1 MQGLQG
7 ALARGRA
14 AAAQRML
21 SRCTVRR
28 KTGATTVVDGVKV
41 PVWAVVH
48 TDLPLRLEGKT
59 DSASQS
65 RRVETA
71 GVEYE
76 LALRTAHFPA
86 ASTNLIDGDLIDV
99 TSGESA
105 GLVLRI
111 IEADRSD
118 QTTARR
124 VPVVATQRPSEWS
137 A

>member
-14 AAAQRML
+14 AAVERML

-28 KTGATTVVDGVKV
+28 KTGATTVIDGVKV

-48 TDLPLRLEGKT
+48 TALPLRLEGKT

-76 LALRTAHFPA
+76 LALRTAHFPVTT
-86 ASTNLIDGDLIDV
+86 TNLTDGDLIDI

-111 IEADRSD
+111 VEADRSD

-124 VPVVATQRPSEWS
+124 MPVVATQRPSEWS